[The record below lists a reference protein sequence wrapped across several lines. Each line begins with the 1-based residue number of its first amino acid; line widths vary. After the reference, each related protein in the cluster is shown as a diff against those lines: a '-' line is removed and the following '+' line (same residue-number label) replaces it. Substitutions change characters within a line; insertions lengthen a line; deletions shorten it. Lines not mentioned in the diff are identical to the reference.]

1 MTNEVFILRCV
12 KENDGELWEDYE
24 RHAIVLGI
32 FPDRSSAWEAMD
44 NIDLKSL
51 TGTYDCDVEDVR
63 DELHRELVIT
73 RRDDYGMWFGH
84 FEITVEKVELGKIYY
99 FMNGVLI

>member
-1 MTNEVFILRCV
+1 MANEVFILRCV
-12 KENDGELWEDYE
+12 KENDGVWEDYD
-24 RHAIVLGI
+24 RRTIVLGI

-63 DELHRELVIT
+63 DEQYRELAIT
-73 RRDDYGMWFGH
+73 RRDDYGTMSFWH
-84 FEITVEKVELGKIYY
+84 FELTVEKVELGKVYY